1 VTVNA
6 NPELFNILFKALKKS
21 LNFFY
26 SPEGL
31 EKFGI
36 LLEVIEHPVDGLI
49 CATQGLSVIFT
60 VGIRTGNFHTI
71 DT

>member
-1 VTVNA
+1 MR
-6 NPELFNILFKALKKS
+6 ILNCLT
-21 LNFFY
+21 FY
-26 SPEGL
+26 LRHSKSPEGL

-60 VGIRTGNFHTI
+60 VGIRTDDIYCWYKN
-71 DT
+71 